1 MNILNL
7 KINNFGKLQNKQIEF
22 DEHINLIIGNNESG
36 KTTLLKFILGMFY
49 GLSKNKNG
57 RPITDYDKYT
67 PWNSEDFS
75 GKIKYQLEDK
85 NTYEVYREFKK
96 KNPQIYNKD
105 MQEISKKFTIDKTLG
120 NRFFFDQTGVEEQL
134 FCSTIVSMQKEVKLG
149 EKEKTTLVQKL
160 SNLVS
165 TRRRQPFFSKNYK

>member
-1 MNILNL
+1 MI
-7 KINNFGKLQNKQIEF
+7 INRIKV
-22 DEHINLIIGNNESG
+22 INLIIGNNESG

-105 MQEISKKFTIDKTLG
+105 MQEISKKFRK
-120 NRFFFDQTGVEEQL
+120 
-134 FCSTIVSMQKEVKLG
+134 
-149 EKEKTTLVQKL
+149 
-160 SNLVS
+160 
-165 TRRRQPFFSKNYK
+165 

>member
-57 RPITDYDKYT
+57 KEITDLEKYT
-67 PWNSEDFS
+67 PWEAETFS
-75 GKIKYQLEDK
+75 GKLKYELDNNNK
-85 NTYEVYREFKK
+85 YE
-96 KNPQIYNKD
+96 IYK
-105 MQEISKKFTIDKTLG
+105 
-120 NRFFFDQTGVEEQL
+120 
-134 FCSTIVSMQKEVKLG
+134 
-149 EKEKTTLVQKL
+149 
-160 SNLVS
+160 
-165 TRRRQPFFSKNYK
+165 